1 MDIITMARELG
12 KLIQQDERYKR
23 IDAAKKANDEDEKLQ
38 ELIAKFNLKRSELS
52 VEMSQ
57 ENKNPEKL
65 NQLDKE
71 LKALY
76 QEVMANP
83 NMAEFNAA
91 KAEVDGM
98 MNSSAPS
105 STVRSTVRTLTPSR
119 CRQAA
124 AETAAAARAVTNRKT
139 TAKSASILRVL
150 ADPVYK
156 NKPIGCCTERTG
168 AVLCV

>member
-98 MNSSAPS
+98 MNFI
-105 STVRSTVRTLTPSR
+105 STILYGSVNGEDPDIIEM
-119 CRQAA
+119 QASCGG
-124 AETAAAARAVTNRKT
+124 NC
-139 TAKSASILRVL
+139 S
-150 ADPVYK
+150 
-156 NKPIGCCTERTG
+156 GCSGCH
-168 AVLCV
+168 

>member
-38 ELIAKFNLKRSELS
+38 ELIAKFNLKRSEL
-52 VEMSQ
+52 
-57 ENKNPEKL
+57 NPEKL

-98 MNSSAPS
+98 MNFI
-105 STVRSTVRTLTPSR
+105 STILYGSVNGEDPDTIEM
-119 CRQAA
+119 QASCGG
-124 AETAAAARAVTNRKT
+124 NC
-139 TAKSASILRVL
+139 S
-150 ADPVYK
+150 
-156 NKPIGCCTERTG
+156 GCSGCH
-168 AVLCV
+168 

>member
-98 MNSSAPS
+98 MNFI
-105 STVRSTVRTLTPSR
+105 STILYGSVNGEDPDPIEM
-119 CRQAA
+119 QASCGG
-124 AETAAAARAVTNRKT
+124 NC
-139 TAKSASILRVL
+139 S
-150 ADPVYK
+150 
-156 NKPIGCCTERTG
+156 GCSGCH
-168 AVLCV
+168 

>member
-98 MNSSAPS
+98 MNFI
-105 STVRSTVRTLTPSR
+105 STILYGSVNGEDPDTIEM
-119 CRQAA
+119 QASCGG
-124 AETAAAARAVTNRKT
+124 NG
-139 TAKSASILRVL
+139 S
-150 ADPVYK
+150 
-156 NKPIGCCTERTG
+156 GCSGCH
-168 AVLCV
+168 

>member
-98 MNSSAPS
+98 MNFI
-105 STVRSTVRTLTPSR
+105 STILYGSVNGEDPDTIKM
-119 CRQAA
+119 QASCGG
-124 AETAAAARAVTNRKT
+124 NC
-139 TAKSASILRVL
+139 S
-150 ADPVYK
+150 
-156 NKPIGCCTERTG
+156 GCSGCH
-168 AVLCV
+168 

>member
-98 MNSSAPS
+98 MNFI
-105 STVRSTVRTLTPSR
+105 STILYGSVNGEHPDTIEM
-119 CRQAA
+119 QASCGG
-124 AETAAAARAVTNRKT
+124 NC
-139 TAKSASILRVL
+139 S
-150 ADPVYK
+150 
-156 NKPIGCCTERTG
+156 GCSGCH
-168 AVLCV
+168 

>member
-1 MDIITMARELG
+1 MQETIDIQFWRRSQWTSSQWPESWG

-91 KAEVDGM
+91 KAEVDRHDELHQHH
-98 MNSSAPS
+98 P
-105 STVRSTVRTLTPSR
+105 
-119 CRQAA
+119 
-124 AETAAAARAVTNRKT
+124 
-139 TAKSASILRVL
+139 LRF
-150 ADPVYK
+150 
-156 NKPIGCCTERTG
+156 GQR
-168 AVLCV
+168 

>member
-38 ELIAKFNLKRSELS
+38 ELIAKVNLKRSELS

-98 MNSSAPS
+98 MNFI
-105 STVRSTVRTLTPSR
+105 STILYGSVNGEDPDTFEM
-119 CRQAA
+119 QASCGG
-124 AETAAAARAVTNRKT
+124 NC
-139 TAKSASILRVL
+139 S
-150 ADPVYK
+150 
-156 NKPIGCCTERTG
+156 GCSGCH
-168 AVLCV
+168 

>member
-23 IDAAKKANDEDEKLQ
+23 IDAAKKANDEDDKLQ
-38 ELIAKFNLKRSELS
+38 ELMAKFNLKRSELS

-98 MNSSAPS
+98 MNFI
-105 STVRSTVRTLTPSR
+105 STILYGSVNGEDPDTIEM
-119 CRQAA
+119 QASCGG
-124 AETAAAARAVTNRKT
+124 NC
-139 TAKSASILRVL
+139 S
-150 ADPVYK
+150 
-156 NKPIGCCTERTG
+156 GCSGCH
-168 AVLCV
+168 

>member
-98 MNSSAPS
+98 MNFI
-105 STVRSTVRTLTPSR
+105 STILYGSVNGEDPDTIEM
-119 CRQAA
+119 QA
-124 AETAAAARAVTNRKT
+124 
-139 TAKSASILRVL
+139 SLSLIH
-150 ADPVYK
+150 
-156 NKPIGCCTERTG
+156 I
-168 AVLCV
+168 

>member
-98 MNSSAPS
+98 MNFI
-105 STVRSTVRTLTPSR
+105 STILYGSVNGEDPDTIEM
-119 CRQAA
+119 QASCGG
-124 AETAAAARAVTNRKT
+124 KC
-139 TAKSASILRVL
+139 S
-150 ADPVYK
+150 
-156 NKPIGCCTERTG
+156 GCSGCH
-168 AVLCV
+168 

>member
-98 MNSSAPS
+98 MNFR
-105 STVRSTVRTLTPSR
+105 VRSTMRTLTPSR
-119 CRQAA
+119 FRQAA

>member
-57 ENKNPEKL
+57 ENKNPEK
-65 NQLDKE
+65 
-71 LKALY
+71 ALY

-98 MNSSAPS
+98 MNFI
-105 STVRSTVRTLTPSR
+105 STILYGSVNGEDPDTIEM
-119 CRQAA
+119 QASCGG
-124 AETAAAARAVTNRKT
+124 NC
-139 TAKSASILRVL
+139 S
-150 ADPVYK
+150 
-156 NKPIGCCTERTG
+156 GCSGCH
-168 AVLCV
+168 

>member
-98 MNSSAPS
+98 MNFI
-105 STVRSTVRTLTPSR
+105 ST
-119 CRQAA
+119 
-124 AETAAAARAVTNRKT
+124 
-139 TAKSASILRVL
+139 LRF
-150 ADPVYK
+150 
-156 NKPIGCCTERTG
+156 GQR
-168 AVLCV
+168 

>member
-98 MNSSAPS
+98 MNFI
-105 STVRSTVRTLTPSR
+105 STILYGSVNGEDPDTIEM
-119 CRQAA
+119 QASCCG
-124 AETAAAARAVTNRKT
+124 KC
-139 TAKSASILRVL
+139 S
-150 ADPVYK
+150 
-156 NKPIGCCTERTG
+156 GCSGCH
-168 AVLCV
+168 

>member
-98 MNSSAPS
+98 MNFI
-105 STVRSTVRTLTPSR
+105 STILYGSVNGEDPDTIEM
-119 CRQAA
+119 QA
-124 AETAAAARAVTNRKT
+124 
-139 TAKSASILRVL
+139 S
-150 ADPVYK
+150 
-156 NKPIGCCTERTG
+156 
-168 AVLCV
+168 

>member
-98 MNSSAPS
+98 MNFI
-105 STVRSTVRTLTPSR
+105 STILYGSVNGEDPDTIEM
-119 CRQAA
+119 QA
-124 AETAAAARAVTNRKT
+124 
-139 TAKSASILRVL
+139 SCGGSCS
-150 ADPVYK
+150 
-156 NKPIGCCTERTG
+156 GCSGCH
-168 AVLCV
+168 

>member
-38 ELIAKFNLKRSELS
+38 ELIAKFNLNRSELS

-98 MNSSAPS
+98 MNFI
-105 STVRSTVRTLTPSR
+105 STILYGSVNGEDPDTIEM
-119 CRQAA
+119 QASCGG
-124 AETAAAARAVTNRKT
+124 KC
-139 TAKSASILRVL
+139 S
-150 ADPVYK
+150 
-156 NKPIGCCTERTG
+156 GCSGCH
-168 AVLCV
+168 